1 MGKKKQLNKVKTG
14 TTTTR
19 EGGAGGGWQS
29 ITNGSTLL
37 IIAAGKFIFIL
48 TISINQGMY
57 SNQFYNYYYFLKFQ
71 SSDLFTGM
79 CDTCGCHDD

>member
-29 ITNGSTLL
+29 ISNSSTLL

-57 SNQFYNYYYFLKFQ
+57 SN
-71 SSDLFTGM
+71 
-79 CDTCGCHDD
+79 